1 MELDCICSKSL
12 IKTQSMKLPRI
23 ILIINC
29 SDPSGQAAWVRL
41 AIIALLPPLSD
52 CPHCRLYCPQLRF
65 AQFLQRLRA
74 VCGIVGRAERTECW
88 GPGTLSSDPAIVR
101 GGGHGHGLS
110 LVISPCSGFW
120 LAGSSSSVSPE
131 RQARLVPP
139 YLHSRRLRLNLQRGV
154 WQGRLFNFVTVRT
167 NFRFWGSIVYRWL
180 AKLLKSNEGIL
191 SN

>member
-1 MELDCICSKSL
+1 
-12 IKTQSMKLPRI
+12 MKLPRI

-29 SDPSGQAAWVRL
+29 SDPSGQAASDL
-41 AIIALLPPLSD
+41 QLL
-52 CPHCRLYCPQLRF
+52 LYCPSVWLPSLSPRLPPVKVCTVF
-65 AQFLQRLRA
+65 AKTWLRA

-139 YLHSRRLRLNLQRGV
+139 YLHSRRPRLNLQRGV

-167 NFRFWGSIVYRWL
+167 NFRFWGSIAYWWL
-180 AKLLKSNEGIL
+180 AKLQKSFEGKL
-191 SN
+191 NNWLR